1 MVIRHTFLIIIWDSY
16 QSTEWVIHIHILHTP
31 IYLRNFFHFMKSS
44 LTLALVTTHLLDV
57 NQLNWDPVKYFIL
70 KPLQHSNL
78 GQKHLH
84 NFLKPCT
91 CWSQLLQEVL
101 MPSVLP
107 KAPKRISWDLLL
119 THLHTTPRRINS
131 IRLFKNKLA
140 TVSWLAVLQE
150 ALGWDGNG
158 WDQKFFH
165 HPLASC

>member
-1 MVIRHTFLIIIWDSY
+1 MLIN
-16 QSTEWVIHIHILHTP
+16 STG
-31 IYLRNFFHFMKSS
+31 
-44 LTLALVTTHLLDV
+44 TLS
-57 NQLNWDPVKYFIL
+57 KYFIL

-78 GQKHLH
+78 GLKHLH

-91 CWSQLLQEVL
+91 YWSQLLRRFWCHQCF
-101 MPSVLP
+101 P
-107 KAPKRISWDLLL
+107 KHPKKISWDLLL

-140 TVSWLAVLQE
+140 TIKGWLAVLQE

-165 HPLASC
+165 HLPLSIMLSWLVNEQRDMCLLSATLVSQS